1 MVERKYTRRAGVRG
15 GWGGGSGGGD
25 SRTQIINGIRVSPTE
40 VNDNFTFI
48 CPELNSTQLNSTVKA
63 MSTYGRKVCRSLT
76 DSVLL
81 KIRTAVA
88 PTVRHVN
95 FVKRPSV
102 SVAARALNG
111 VVGFHGFARV

>member
-1 MVERKYTRRAGVRG
+1 MALGFRRPKLM
-15 GWGGGSGGGD
+15 
-25 SRTQIINGIRVSPTE
+25 TISPS
-40 VNDNFTFI
+40 FA
-48 CPELNSTQLNSTVKA
+48 LNSTQLNSTVKA

-76 DSVLL
+76 DSVLS
-81 KIRTAVA
+81 KIRSAIA